1 MSYGFGMYFKH
12 CENEGD
18 AYLTAAKYVKELE
31 KQENIDTILDNNFP
45 FYVPSIR
52 HQLLSYENMH
62 IGRQMNEYWLH
73 CVFELN
79 FVFWPQYNLLGLLGE
94 TWPQAEKFFSNSIYF
109 QNSCDQDYEES
120 TWADVCPFFDEVV
133 AQTKSQP
140 ITRKDVFDDDDDDEE
155 EADEE
160 KKEMYIRSKIYQTIF
175 DSLALD
181 LWLYGKDSEAFS
193 RFTLSPIHTM
203 EQAMDINRK
212 LQIKIKNAGI
222 RFGWKDMIIYT
233 ELIKGSPV
241 CYKFSYDGFQRPEP
255 TVETF
260 KEQAREA
267 VNDYLKTTEGKLA
280 AKTIRSKKFT
290 DIFPMVPEYILREHE
305 IRIVGMDTIR
315 GCNIL
320 D

>member
-18 AYLTAAKYVKELE
+18 AYLTAAKYAKELE
-31 KQENIDTILDNNFP
+31 KQENIDTILNNNFP

-52 HQLLSYENMH
+52 HRLLNYENMH

-94 TWPQAEKFFSNSIYF
+94 TWPQAEKFFSSSIYF

-120 TWADVCPFFDEVV
+120 TWADICPFFDEVV

-140 ITRKDVFDDDDDDEE
+140 ITRKDVFGDDDDDEE
-155 EADEE
+155 KREY
-160 KKEMYIRSKIYQTIF
+160 YIRTKIYQTIF
-175 DSLALD
+175 GSLD
-181 LWLYGKDSEAFS
+181 LNSWLYGNDSKVFA
-193 RFTLSPIHTM
+193 RFTMTPIHTM
-203 EQAMDINRK
+203 EQAMDVNRK
-212 LQIKIKNAGI
+212 LQMKIKKSGI

-241 CYKFSYDGFQRPEP
+241 CYRFSYDGFQKPEP

-260 KEQAREA
+260 KAQAREA
-267 VNDYLKTTEGKLA
+267 VNDYLKTPEGKLA
-280 AKTIRSKKFT
+280 AKMICSERFT
-290 DIFPMVPEYILREHE
+290 DILPLVPESILCEHE
-305 IRIVGMDTIR
+305 IHIVDMDTTYWIKP
-315 GCNIL
+315 GEKW